1 MKTINNPMKRKKK
14 KNNHKTR
21 EREREKRRWRLMSHR
36 YAYPIDDENVE
47 MNEREERKWKMYA
60 VGERQ
65 MAYPNIPPHN
75 EMKRVSTPSE
85 MNDGGEVEE

>member
-1 MKTINNPMKRKKK
+1 
-14 KNNHKTR
+14 
-21 EREREKRRWRLMSHR
+21 MSHR

-65 MAYPNIPPHN
+65 MAYPNILPLN
-75 EMKRVSTPSE
+75 EMKRVSSHSGN
-85 MNDGGEVEE
+85 NDGGDVSNRTITKREKKTITKRTT